1 MVERQ
6 INSRE
11 DDMAIERTLKL
22 AILLAAITMGCA
34 GAAMAQACSHE
45 GPVVT

>member
-11 DDMAIERTLKL
+11 DDMAIERTL
-22 AILLAAITMGCA
+22 LAAITMGCA
-34 GAAMAQACSHE
+34 GPAMAQACSHQ
-45 GPVVT
+45 GPAVT